1 MTEEKIVGDKAK
13 IEELKF
19 LFGLFSKT
27 VKIVVLYPPDNPLP
41 KEFKK
46 NFSEKFA
53 AFLASQGTITLTIKP
68 GEFWCEN
75 EKVFVETSREESIAS
90 RMHTDGIR
98 EVTFSAETTA
108 DEILSFLEAFREV
121 AQIKGE
127 KPVDSAKTEEAPD
140 DLVTKLWEK
149 ELVHIRFQVVES
161 PVTQSLDLTPYEVVP
176 AEIEQTVY
184 REIILE
190 ENGEGNG
197 TLTDEQKQD
206 PRQTFNPQVR
216 TLIENLG
223 NPQELEKEEVQGIK
237 ERLALE
243 ANFDPFSQELFI
255 LKEILL
261 QENQKAEFDETVSIF
276 RKLFDERLEK
286 ADFSG
291 CHKLLT
297 AAREVGDLVGEES
310 PRKREKLLELQ
321 QRAGDRNRI
330 ATVVKAA
337 NTIPD
342 ASAEHFETY
351 LSGLGRTAFTHM
363 VGMLG
368 DLESFAFRRAV
379 CRVLEAR
386 GIEVL
391 DLVGNAVYD
400 KRWFVVRNVTAV
412 LGKIG
417 GERAIDYL
425 KKPLIHPDPRVKKEA
440 LTALAHVA
448 TPKAY
453 LLMAEALRDD
463 DEKVRIMVLK
473 YLAQCRKKELLT
485 PLAEGMEEKH
495 FSKKSDEEKR
505 AWFLA
510 AAKTG
515 QEEAVLPLVKKIKQ
529 FSFFERR
536 ELRNEKLLAVEA
548 LGFCG
553 NAAASFLSSLAG
565 KKDREM
571 AHKAQEALGR
581 IGFAAPLDESQRAQ
595 EG

>member
-1 MTEEKIVGDKAK
+1 LTEEKIVGDKAK

>member
-46 NFSEKFA
+46 NFSEKFCQFLSCQGRV
-53 AFLASQGTITLTIKP
+53 FLAVKP
-68 GEFWCEN
+68 GEFWFEG
-75 EKVFVETSREESIAS
+75 EKVFVESSREESIAT
-90 RMHTDGIR
+90 RMHMDGIR
-98 EVTFSAETTA
+98 EVTFDAETTA

-121 AQIKGE
+121 AQFRGE
-127 KPVDSAKTEEAPD
+127 KPADSVKTEEAPD

-161 PVTQSLDLTPYEVVP
+161 PVTQSLDLTPFVPEFEDTARIEYGQIAFDETKPVVVSL
-176 AEIEQTVY
+176 T
-184 REIILE
+184 E
-190 ENGEGNG
+190 EEKK
-197 TLTDEQKQD
+197 DPKQSHH
-206 PRQTFNPQVR
+206 PHVR
-216 TLIENLG
+216 DLVELLG
-223 NPQELEKEEVQGIK
+223 NPEELEKEEIEGIK
-237 ERLALE
+237 GCLAAE
-243 ANFDPFSQELFI
+243 AGFDPFSQELFI

-261 QENQKAEFDETVSIF
+261 QENQKAEFDETVSIL
-276 RKLFDERLEK
+276 RRLFDERLEK
-286 ADFSG
+286 GDFSG
-291 CHKLLT
+291 CHKILT
-297 AAREVGDLVGEES
+297 TAREVGDMVGEES
-310 PRKREKLLELQ
+310 PRKREKLLELH

-330 ATVVKAA
+330 ASAVKAA

-342 ASAEHFETY
+342 ASAEQFEVY

-440 LTALAHVA
+440 LTALAHVG

-485 PLAEGMEEKH
+485 PLAEGMEEKN

-515 QEEAVLPLVKKIKQ
+515 QEEAVLPLVNKIKQ

-536 ELRNEKLLAVEA
+536 ELHNEKLLAVEA

-581 IGFAAPLDESQRAQ
+581 IGFAAPPYESKREQ
-595 EG
+595 EK